1 MLQESFKQAK
11 RAGVPL
17 LMVETPDPAAAQM
30 VIVESMNGKAEQTP
44 ILKWDLIQGILPV
57 NEVAVDVASAIND
70 GQEASMITANPV
82 EALRKLEKLPE
93 GGILLMYGSEK
104 IVDVKEV
111 RQAIWNLRDPFKSE
125 GKMLVLLAPLGTK
138 LTGDIKDDIVVIEH
152 ALPDEIK
159 LAAVAKSIVSDA
171 KLKPMSDEVK
181 AKVIDA
187 TIGLSEFSAEQVIAM
202 SITKEG
208 IDTSALWERKRKA
221 IEQTAGLSV
230 YKGEDKFA
238 DIGGC
243 GNAKKFYGALI
254 GGKRAPRCVVFV
266 DEIEKAMGSQQDTSG
281 TSQEMLG
288 IMLRWMQDKAVSGCI
303 LVGVAGSGKSAIS
316 KAIGNEANIPTIEF
330 DLTAMKGSLV
340 GESGA
345 RLRSAIATVDA
356 IGQGRT
362 MVIATCNSIS
372 NLPPELRRRFTLG
385 TFFFDLPTVEER
397 EMIWKIYLKKYSLTG
412 KRPDDD
418 GWTGAEI
425 KQCCDVADRLGISLI
440 DAAKYVVPVSKSAAE
455 VIENL
460 RQSASGRFISASY
473 DGEYR
478 YNKQTKLPTGTQGRK
493 FGND

>member
-1 MLQESFKQAK
+1 MLLDTFNQAK

-30 VIVESMNGKAEQTP
+30 VIVEAMNGKAKEVA
-44 ILKWDLIQGILPV
+44 ILRWDLIQGLLPV
-57 NEVAVDVASAIND
+57 NEAGVDVANELNGGA
-70 GQEASMITANPV
+70 EAAAVTANPV
-82 EALRKLEKLPE
+82 ECLRMLEKIPDRST
-93 GGILLMYGSEK
+93 ILMYGAEK
-104 IVDVKEV
+104 IVDDKQI
-111 RQAIWNLRDPFKSE
+111 RQAIWNLRDPFKAT
-125 GKMLVLLAPLGTK
+125 GKTLVLLAPLGTK
-138 LTGDIKDDIVVIEH
+138 LTNDIKDDVVVIEH
-152 ALPDEIK
+152 ALPDEAK
-159 LAAVAKSIVSDA
+159 LATVAKSIVADA
-171 KLKPMSDEVK
+171 KLPAMTEEIKSK
-181 AKVIDA
+181 IIDA

-202 SITKEG
+202 SITKNG

-230 YKGEDKFA
+230 YKGEDSFK

-243 GNAKKFYGALI
+243 DNAKKFYSALI
-254 GGKRAPRCVVFV
+254 KGKRAPRCVVFV

-362 MVIATCNSIS
+362 MVIATCNSIG

-385 TFFFDLPTVEER
+385 TFFFDLPSVEER
-397 EMIWKIYLKKYSLTG
+397 ESIWKIYLKKYSLTG
-412 KRPDDD
+412 KRPDDN

-440 DAAKYVVPVSKSAAE
+440 EASKFVVPVSRSAAE

-460 RQSASGRFISASY
+460 RRSAAGRFVSASY
-473 DGEYR
+473 AGEYQ
-478 YNKQTKLPTGTQGRK
+478 YDKAKLPAVITGRK
-493 FGND
+493 FDND